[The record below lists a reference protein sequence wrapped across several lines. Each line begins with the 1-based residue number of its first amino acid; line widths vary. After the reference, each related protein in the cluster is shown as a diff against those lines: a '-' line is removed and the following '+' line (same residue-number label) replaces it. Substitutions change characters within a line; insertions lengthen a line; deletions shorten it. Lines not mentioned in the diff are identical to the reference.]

1 VPVRAL
7 VVTRRRIDQ
16 LTAQEETP
24 MCKSGE
30 HDLSHSIVGD
40 VADTADASDV
50 PSMDRIEE
58 LVAANQILFDQGVV
72 DAFGHISVRHD
83 KRPDRFLL
91 ARNMAPS
98 RVTAAD
104 IVEFT
109 LDGEAVNAA
118 GRKVYLER
126 FIHGE
131 IYRARLD
138 VMSVVHSHS
147 HSIVPLSVV
156 KGVHLKAI
164 FHMAGFVGQGAPVF
178 EIREAGGDATDLL
191 ISNNA
196 LGQALAKHFD
206 GHDIVLM
213 RGHGSTVVGGSIKQA
228 VYRAV
233 YAELNARYQLQAMQL
248 GEVTFLTEGESQ
260 ACIQNVEGQVQRPW
274 DMWLEQACARRS

>member
-1 VPVRAL
+1 
-7 VVTRRRIDQ
+7 
-16 LTAQEETP
+16 
-24 MCKSGE
+24 MCATDHGGQ
-30 HDLSHSIVGD
+30 HHPIA
-40 VADTADASDV
+40 VAVDDTAG
-50 PSMDRIEE
+50 PSAPPSREMIEE
-58 LVAANQILFDQGVV
+58 LVSANHILFDQGVV

-98 RVTAAD
+98 QVTAED

-109 LDGEAVNAA
+109 LDGEAVNAG

-126 FIHGE
+126 FIHAE
-131 IYRARLD
+131 IFRRRPD
-138 VMSVVHSHS
+138 VAAVVHSHS

-156 KGVHLKAI
+156 KGMRLRAV

-191 ISNNA
+191 ISNGH
-196 LGQALAKHFD
+196 LGRALAENFD

-248 GEVTFLTEGESQ
+248 GEVTYLSEGESRSCV
-260 ACIQNVEGQVQRPW
+260 AHIEAQVHRPW
-274 DMWLEQACARRS
+274 EMWLEQARARRR